1 MIASGPIKGRMLK
14 IAFGELV
21 GAANGLEAAA
31 TICRVGKS
39 TLARYASLSPDDA
52 ACFAPVDV
60 VRDLEELTGQAIVTR
75 KLAQLAALALFEL
88 PDALPDVGD
97 LLVISARLAKEH
109 GEVAAAIIN
118 SLEDRKV
125 TKSEARE
132 CRSEVAD
139 AIRLLVTLD
148 ATLAQ
153 IEAEGDQ

>member
-1 MIASGPIKGRMLK
+1 MIASGMIKGRMLK

-52 ACFAPVDV
+52 ACFAPIDV
-60 VRDLEELTGQAIVTR
+60 VRDLEELTGVPIVTR
-75 KLAQLAALALFEL
+75 KLAQMAELALFDL
-88 PDALPDVGD
+88 PDAMPDVAD
-97 LLVISARLAKEH
+97 LLVLSVRLAKEH
-109 GEVAAAIIN
+109 GEVAAAIIR

-125 TKSEARE
+125 TKGEARE
-132 CRSEVAD
+132 CRAEVAD

-148 ATLAQ
+148 AVLAQ
-153 IEAEGDQ
+153 FEAEGDQ